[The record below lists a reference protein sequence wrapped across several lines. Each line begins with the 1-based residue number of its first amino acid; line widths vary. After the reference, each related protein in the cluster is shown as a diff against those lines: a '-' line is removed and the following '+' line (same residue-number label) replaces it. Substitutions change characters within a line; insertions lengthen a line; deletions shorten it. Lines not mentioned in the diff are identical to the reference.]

1 MDIKTFI
8 KSASALPAHISI
20 LAKGPTGIGKSH
32 IFHSLG
38 KQLDMPVIDRRL
50 SQMTEGDI
58 IGLPELVDGVTRFA
72 PVNWYIQ
79 ACKEPVVLFFDE
91 LNRATLEVQQ
101 CAFQIVLDRELNG
114 HKLHPETRV
123 YAAINEGS
131 EYQVLDMD
139 PALLRRFWTVD
150 LEPTVEDWL
159 AWAYNRKDIPSVV
172 QEFIKQNPSFLRH
185 DKEKEPGKV
194 YPNPASWHRL
204 SETLIHA
211 NLNPD
216 IYAGSKSLPDLLF
229 PLSIG
234 FVGDVATVKFIGF
247 LQDYTRSYSAE
258 DVAVRYPEVRE
269 AIKESL
275 NEDKKNDL
283 IEKIMLYLER
293 NSEELTLTQ
302 IQNISDYVKD
312 CPDEMIVNFFNLV
325 METKNIEMIK
335 KFHRHVGMLVKDLV
349 QNNPEK
355 YDN

>member
-8 KSASALPAHISI
+8 KSAAVLPAHISI

-32 IFHSLG
+32 IFHSLA
-38 KQLDMPVIDRRL
+38 KNLDMPVIDRRL

-114 HKLHPETRV
+114 HKLHPKTRV

-131 EYQVLDMD
+131 EYQVLAMD
-139 PALLRRFWTVD
+139 PPLVRRLWTVE
-150 LEPTVEDWL
+150 LKTPVQQWS
-159 AWAYNRKDIPSVV
+159 AWAYDRDDIPKIF
-172 QEFIKQNPSFLRH
+172 QEFINENPGFLRH
-185 DKEKEPGKV
+185 IKEKEPGKV

-204 SETLIHA
+204 GETLIHA

-216 IYAGSKSLPDLLF
+216 TYAGSRSMPELLF
-229 PLSIG
+229 PLCMGFIG
-234 FVGDVATVKFIGF
+234 DTATTKLIGF

-258 DVAVRYPEVRE
+258 DVANKYSTIKGELNE
-269 AIKESL
+269 AL

-293 NSEELTLTQ
+293 NHESISLKQ
-302 IQNISDYVKD
+302 IENISAYIKD
-312 CPDEMIVNFFNLV
+312 CPDEMTVNFFNLI
-325 METKNIEMIK
+325 METKKISMIR
-335 KFHRHVGMLVKDLV
+335 KFHKHLGVLVTKLVKDDP
-349 QNNPEK
+349 NK
-355 YDN
+355 YDK